1 MSGNSASLQERQ
13 IKNPSFTLLCWQTRQ
28 GMIGDARPELVR
40 QGSIVSK
47 ALTGAVRLSEDNW
60 KEVLRFLSLGD
71 QLRTTTACC
80 GLVLIGRAFFGQQR
94 STPLRFTPAAYLDL
108 GVVTLGGAGRFGALR
123 YMDLGQIGLASLTP
137 PILAM
142 LTGSASLVAVTV
154 TMELKDIEEVS
165 ASDQLARDFPKLRI
179 QATLNLYGAC
189 PTPSFPRPHLVLV
202 LRRSRLASC
211 RRHRRCRRRL
221 STRGWRRR

>member
-1 MSGNSASLQERQ
+1 
-13 IKNPSFTLLCWQTRQ
+13 
-28 GMIGDARPELVR
+28 MIGDARPERLVR
-40 QGSIVSK
+40 QESIVTK
-47 ALTGAVRLSEDNW
+47 ARTGAVRLSEDNW
-60 KEVLRFLSLGD
+60 DEVLRFLSLGD

-94 STPLRFTPAAYLDL
+94 STPLRFTAAAYLGM

-179 QATLNLYGAC
+179 QATLNLTCAC
-189 PTPSFPRPHLVLV
+189 PTPHSLPAPYF
-202 LRRSRLASC
+202 SC
-211 RRHRRCRRRL
+211 C
-221 STRGWRRR
+221 